1 MIGITITLGEL
12 VDRITILEIKSKM
25 IKDETKLIDVR
36 KELQQLRGQYHTH
49 GVEVPEMLKQKLDSL
64 NLTLWQVENDL
75 RRKEVNLEFDEK
87 FVELARSV
95 YFTNDLRYDTKLEI
109 SKLDTHSTVPLEHKS
124 YV

>member
-1 MIGITITLGEL
+1 MSRGLRMIGITITLGEL

-75 RRKEVNLEFDEK
+75 RRKEVNLEFDEE
-87 FVELARSV
+87 FVISSLV
-95 YFTNDLRYDTKLEI
+95 LIDLNLFFIMKVILKYK
-109 SKLDTHSTVPLEHKS
+109 K
-124 YV
+124 